1 MGDGCL
7 FRLLV
12 RVSSAVHLGRT
23 VCFTTGRS
31 YHQEKQLARTELE
44 TMVMYWEYGNV
55 ERGASF
61 HLGRDGERA
70 GDVVKERRRLK
81 KRAWSRDGSSPRQA
95 VCRWR
100 EDEAG
105 ERRKRKKDEE
115 EEGEEEEEE
124 DEATAMKR

>member
-44 TMVMYWEYGNV
+44 TMVMYREYGNV
-55 ERGASF
+55 ERGTSF

-70 GDVVKERRRLK
+70 GDVVKGKTAAKKKKSVESRREQP
-81 KRAWSRDGSSPRQA
+81 SSGCLSVEGGRG
-95 VCRWR
+95 RR
-100 EDEAG
+100 EE
-105 ERRKRKKDEE
+105 EEEEEDEE
-115 EEGEEEEEE
+115 EEEGEE